1 MFDVARTRKTLIWG
15 IPLYLA
21 LATGSILM
29 VAYIMVPTIEGVAER
44 APVVRIG
51 PAVLVAP
58 FVAAFCLLGVV
69 VASMR
74 AIPCSD
80 RIIKPFERAFI
91 ATVLAGVVA
100 ILLIPVTAA
109 LARSQ
114 MPSIGYT
121 QCPVLQGQPTLWFT
135 DWVRDPAWCVRG
147 KSLDWVNEQAKL
159 SVARPIP

>member
-1 MFDVARTRKTLIWG
+1 MFDVAGIRKTLIWG

-100 ILLIPVTAA
+100 MLLIPVTAA
-109 LARSQ
+109 LARSR

-121 QCPVLQGQPTLWFT
+121 QCHVLQGQPTLWFT
-135 DWVRDPAWCVRG
+135 DWVRDPAWCVKG
-147 KSLDWVNEQAKL
+147 KTLEWVNEQA
-159 SVARPIP
+159 RHPPP

>member
-1 MFDVARTRKTLIWG
+1 MRDVAGIRKTLIWG

-29 VAYIMVPTIEGVAER
+29 VAYIMVPTMEGIAER

-58 FVAAFCLLGVV
+58 FVAAFCLLGGV

-100 ILLIPVTAA
+100 MLLIPVTAA

-114 MPSIGYT
+114 MPSIGYI
-121 QCPVLQGQPTLWFT
+121 QCHVLQGQPTLWFT

-147 KSLDWVNEQAKL
+147 KSLDWVNEQARL

>member
-1 MFDVARTRKTLIWG
+1 MFDVARIRKTLIWG
-15 IPLYLA
+15 VPLYLGVA
-21 LATGSILM
+21 IGSILM

-51 PAVLVAP
+51 PAVQVAP
-58 FVAAFCLLGVV
+58 FVTAFCLLGVV

-100 ILLIPVTAA
+100 MLLIPVTAA

-121 QCPVLQGQPTLWFT
+121 QCHVLQGQPTLWFT

-147 KSLDWVNEQAKL
+147 KSLDWANEQARL
-159 SVARPIP
+159 SLARPIP

>member
-1 MFDVARTRKTLIWG
+1 MFDVARIRKTLIWG
-15 IPLYLA
+15 IPLYLG
-21 LATGSILM
+21 LAVGSILM
-29 VAYIMVPTIEGVAER
+29 VAYIMVPTIEGIAQR

-51 PAVLVAP
+51 PAVQVAP
-58 FVAAFCLLGVV
+58 FIAAFCLLGIA

-91 ATVLAGVVA
+91 ATVLAGVA
-100 ILLIPVTAA
+100 AMLLIPVTAA

-121 QCPVLQGQPTLWFT
+121 QCHVLQGQPTLWFT
-135 DWVRDPAWCVRG
+135 DWIRDPAWCVRG
-147 KSLDWVNEQAKL
+147 KNLDWVNEQARL

>member
-1 MFDVARTRKTLIWG
+1 MFDVARIRKTLIWG
-15 IPLYLA
+15 IPLYLGVA
-21 LATGSILM
+21 IGSILM
-29 VAYIMVPTIEGVAER
+29 VAYIMVPTIEGIAER

-80 RIIKPFERAFI
+80 RIIKPLERAFI
-91 ATVLAGVVA
+91 ATVFAGVGA
-100 ILLIPVTAA
+100 MLLIPVTAA

-121 QCPVLQGQPTLWFT
+121 QCHVLQGQPTLWFT
-135 DWVRDPAWCVRG
+135 DWVRDPALCVKG
-147 KSLDWVNEQAKL
+147 KSLDWVNEQAR
-159 SVARPIP
+159 APTPHGAP

>member
-1 MFDVARTRKTLIWG
+1 MFDVARIRKTLIWG
-15 IPLYLA
+15 IPLYLG

-29 VAYIMVPTIEGVAER
+29 VAYIMVPTIEGVVER

-51 PAVLVAP
+51 PAVQVAP
-58 FVAAFCLLGVV
+58 FVAAFCLVGVV

-100 ILLIPVTAA
+100 MLLIPVTAA
-109 LARSQ
+109 LARSR

-121 QCPVLQGQPTLWFT
+121 QCHVLQGQPTLWFT

-147 KSLDWVNEQAKL
+147 KSLDWANEQARL
-159 SVARPIP
+159 SLARPIP

>member
-1 MFDVARTRKTLIWG
+1 MRDVAGIRKTLIWG

-80 RIIKPFERAFI
+80 RIIKLFERAFI

-100 ILLIPVTAA
+100 MLLIPVTAA

-121 QCPVLQGQPTLWFT
+121 QCHVLQGQPTLWFT

-147 KSLDWVNEQAKL
+147 KSLDWVNEQAR
-159 SVARPIP
+159 APAPHGMR

>member
-1 MFDVARTRKTLIWG
+1 MFDVARIRKTLIWG
-15 IPLYLA
+15 IPLYLGV
-21 LATGSILM
+21 ATGSILM

-44 APVVRIG
+44 APVVRVG
-51 PAVLVAP
+51 PAVLAAP

-74 AIPCSD
+74 AMPCSD
-80 RIIKPFERAFI
+80 RVIKPFERAFI
-91 ATVLAGVVA
+91 ATVLAGVVVM
-100 ILLIPVTAA
+100 LLIPVTAA

-121 QCPVLQGQPTLWFT
+121 QCHVLQGQPTLWFT

>member
-1 MFDVARTRKTLIWG
+1 MRDVAGIRKTLIWG

-100 ILLIPVTAA
+100 MLLIPVTAA
-109 LARSQ
+109 LARSR

-121 QCPVLQGQPTLWFT
+121 QCHVLQGQPTLWFT
-135 DWVRDPAWCVRG
+135 DWVREPAWCVRG
-147 KSLDWVNEQAKL
+147 KSVDWVNEQARL
-159 SVARPIP
+159 SVARPVP

>member
-1 MFDVARTRKTLIWG
+1 MFDVARIRKTLIWG
-15 IPLYLA
+15 IPLYLG

-29 VAYIMVPTIEGVAER
+29 VAYIMVPTIEGVVER

-91 ATVLAGVVA
+91 AAVLAGVVA
-100 ILLIPVTAA
+100 MLLIPVTAA
-109 LARSQ
+109 LARSR

-121 QCPVLQGQPTLWFT
+121 QCHVLQGQPTLWFT

-147 KSLDWVNEQAKL
+147 KSLDWVNEQARL

>member
-1 MFDVARTRKTLIWG
+1 MRDVAGIRKTLIWG
-15 IPLYLA
+15 IPLYLGVA
-21 LATGSILM
+21 IGSILM
-29 VAYIMVPTIEGVAER
+29 VAYIMVPTIEGIAER

-91 ATVLAGVVA
+91 ATVFAGVVA
-100 ILLIPVTAA
+100 MLLIPVTAA
-109 LARSQ
+109 LARSR

-121 QCPVLQGQPTLWFT
+121 QCHVLQGQPTLWFT

-147 KSLDWVNEQAKL
+147 KSLDWVNEQARL

>member
-1 MFDVARTRKTLIWG
+1 MRDVAGIRKTLIWG
-15 IPLYLA
+15 IPLYLGVA
-21 LATGSILM
+21 IGSILM
-29 VAYIMVPTIEGVAER
+29 VACIMVPTIEGVAER

-74 AIPCSD
+74 VIPCSD

-100 ILLIPVTAA
+100 MLLIPVTAA

-121 QCPVLQGQPTLWFT
+121 QCHVLQGQPTLWFT

-147 KSLDWVNEQAKL
+147 KSLDWVNEQARL